1 MDLVKYPEKKA
12 AKYTCPMHPE
22 IIRDE
27 PGDCPICGMDLVRM
41 PDKEDEE
48 DETYN
53 ILKRKFIIS
62 LAFTI
67 PVFILSMGGMF
78 IDFPFSHQIQG
89 IIELDFNASCYVL
102 FRLVFNEK
110 RLGFFQNLELKYVQ
124 LNCFWELQPHL
135 FSVLSP

>member
-41 PDKEDEE
+41 PDKNEEE

-53 ILKRKFIIS
+53 ILKENSSFHW
-62 LAFTI
+62 L
-67 PVFILSMGGMF
+67 L
-78 IDFPFSHQIQG
+78 PF
-89 IIELDFNASCYVL
+89 
-102 FRLVFNEK
+102 
-110 RLGFFQNLELKYVQ
+110 
-124 LNCFWELQPHL
+124 L
-135 FSVLSP
+135 FSFFRWAECF